1 LKISFLNKSSILTLL
16 VNNTGWLFLD
26 KVIRLGVG
34 FFVGIWLARH
44 LGPEEFGILSFSIA
58 FVGLFSPIASLGLKD
73 IVIRELISNEISNK
87 IILGSAVILQAI
99 GSIIAITFILI
110 TINYVRPNYSF
121 LKVIISILSLAL
133 IFKLTDVISYWFESQ
148 LLSKYTVLVQS
159 GCYIVSAFLK
169 VYLIL
174 NNASLILFVWV
185 AFIEVFLV
193 GTLLCLMFSFKGLG
207 LHRLRFSISFS
218 LKVLKSSWPLLLSSM
233 SIALYMKV
241 DQIMLGQMLNDKSVG
256 IYSVAVKISEVFY
269 FIPIILTASAFP
281 LILEAKHENNEKF
294 CKYLQLLFNILSTV
308 SILISLIITFSSG
321 LIIELLFETQYKES
335 GPILMIHVWAS
346 IFVFTGVA
354 SSKWFIAQ
362 NLEKIIFVR
371 TTLNL
376 ILNILLN
383 YLLIPTYGALGAAI
397 ALLITQSFGFFVY
410 DQFRKDTR
418 ELFYMKLNSL
428 NILNNFKFFL
438 NKI

>member
-1 LKISFLNKSSILTLL
+1 
-16 VNNTGWLFLD
+16 
-26 KVIRLGVG
+26 
-34 FFVGIWLARH
+34 
-44 LGPEEFGILSFSIA
+44 
-58 FVGLFSPIASLGLKD
+58 
-73 IVIRELISNEISNK
+73 
-87 IILGSAVILQAI
+87 
-99 GSIIAITFILI
+99 
-110 TINYVRPNYSF
+110 
-121 LKVIISILSLAL
+121 
-133 IFKLTDVISYWFESQ
+133 
-148 LLSKYTVLVQS
+148 
-159 GCYIVSAFLK
+159 
-169 VYLIL
+169 
-174 NNASLILFVWV
+174 
-185 AFIEVFLV
+185 
-193 GTLLCLMFSFKGLG
+193 
-207 LHRLRFSISFS
+207 
-218 LKVLKSSWPLLLSSM
+218 
-233 SIALYMKV
+233 
-241 DQIMLGQMLNDKSVG
+241 
-256 IYSVAVKISEVFY
+256 
-269 FIPIILTASAFP
+269 
-281 LILEAKHENNEKF
+281 
-294 CKYLQLLFNILSTV
+294 
-308 SILISLIITFSSG
+308 